1 MMWLRTSLR
10 HVAGSVS
17 TQCARCCCRTVLQR
31 GVMRWCL
38 KMVVDG
44 AVLAATRAPNATD
57 AFCGS
62 QVDGV
67 ELVEY
72 AGKHFLWQQFHV

>member
-1 MMWLRTSLR
+1 
-10 HVAGSVS
+10 
-17 TQCARCCCRTVLQR
+17 
-31 GVMRWCL
+31 
-38 KMVVDG
+38 MVVDG